1 MSTRFSVLA
10 YLVVAACTHPIPNS
24 QPPEKPVLQA
34 TKPWADSSATGPRA
48 EIYRT
53 WLLYLGSK
61 AGHYGAGAWQP
72 SQYWLASEQQRW
84 HVYDLAMAYM
94 PDSATPDVISIDSV
108 AKDEYRVVTRF
119 TEDSAASPMRA
130 SIVRMT
136 VFAVRDEGH
145 WVFANALPRLTRS
158 WRREAVRGLTY
169 VMEPGYP
176 FDRTRAERAAAFVD
190 SLATAFGVPRLTS
203 FTYYLTTSS
212 DEIYRI
218 MGLETDIKWGPVG
231 GVAQP
236 TNHQLFSGNPAV
248 GEDYRHE
255 LAHMVLLPLM
265 GNTLYF
271 VSEGVPTWVGGTS
284 GLDFT
289 AAARQFA
296 GFLSE
301 HPCVTLDSILD
312 GAFPPQQFY
321 PAAAVFAAMAN
332 DEGGVAAVKA
342 LYDSGDDFR
351 KSMER
356 LFKKPWPQIAADWRT
371 KALSFA
377 RY

>member
-1 MSTRFSVLA
+1 MA
-10 YLVVAACTHPIPNS
+10 YL
-24 QPPEKPVLQA
+24 
-34 TKPWADSSATGPRA
+34 
-48 EIYRT
+48 
-53 WLLYLGSK
+53 
-61 AGHYGAGAWQP
+61 
-72 SQYWLASEQQRW
+72 
-84 HVYDLAMAYM
+84 
-94 PDSATPDVISIDSV
+94 PDSAAPDAISIDSV
-108 AKDEYRVVTRF
+108 APDEYRVVTRF
-119 TEDSAASPMRA
+119 LEDSATSPMQA
-130 SIVRMT
+130 PVVRMT
-136 VFAVRDEGH
+136 VFAVRDNGH

-218 MGLETDIKWGPVG
+218 MGLETDHKWGPVG
-231 GVAQP
+231 GVSQP

-284 GLDFT
+284 GMDFK

-296 GFLSE
+296 GFLRE
-301 HPCVTLDSILD
+301 HPGVTLDSILD
-312 GAFPPQQFY
+312 GGLPPKQLY
-321 PAAAVFAAMAN
+321 PAAAVFVDMAN
-332 DEGGVAAVKA
+332 DVGGVAAVKA
-342 LYDSGDDFR
+342 LYGSGDDFH

-356 LFKKPWPQIAADWRT
+356 LFKKPWAQIVADWRT

-377 RY
+377 GSP

>member
-1 MSTRFSVLA
+1 MSIRFPVFAGLMM
-10 YLVVAACTHPIPNS
+10 AACAHPSPTVQPAPHVTH
-24 QPPEKPVLQA
+24 
-34 TKPWADSSATGPRA
+34 PWADSSAHDPEA

-53 WLLYLGSK
+53 WLRYLGSL
-61 AGHYGAGAWQP
+61 AGHFGTGAWQP
-72 SQYWLASEQQRW
+72 SPYWLTSEQRRW
-84 HVYDLAMAYM
+84 HAYALAMAHM
-94 PDSATPDVISIDSV
+94 PDSATPEVLSIDAVSGG
-108 AKDEYRVVTRF
+108 EYRVVTRF
-119 TEDSAASPMRA
+119 MEDSATSPLQA

-136 VFAVRDEGH
+136 VFAVRDSGH

-169 VMEPGYP
+169 IMEPGYP
-176 FDRTRAERAAAFVD
+176 FDRTRAEQAAAFVD

-203 FTYYLTTSS
+203 FAYYLTTSS

-231 GVAQP
+231 GVSQP
-236 TNHQLFSGNPAV
+236 TNHQLFSGNPAL

-284 GLDFT
+284 GMTFK
-289 AAARQFA
+289 AAARQLA

-301 HPCVTLDSILD
+301 HPGVTLDSILD
-312 GAFPPQQFY
+312 GVFPPTQLY
-321 PAAAVFAAMAN
+321 PAAAVFADMAN
-332 DEGGVAAVKA
+332 DEGGVAAVTA
-342 LYDSGDDFR
+342 LYNSGDDFR

-356 LFKKPWPQIAADWRT
+356 LFKRPWAEIAVDWRT
-371 KALSFA
+371 KALSFLGP
-377 RY
+377 

>member
-1 MSTRFSVLA
+1 
-10 YLVVAACTHPIPNS
+10 
-24 QPPEKPVLQA
+24 
-34 TKPWADSSATGPRA
+34 
-48 EIYRT
+48 
-53 WLLYLGSK
+53 LGLK
-61 AGHYGAGAWQP
+61 GGQYGWGAWQP

-84 HVYDLAMAYM
+84 HVYDLAMAYL
-94 PDSATPDVISIDSV
+94 PDSATPDAISIDSV
-108 AKDEYRVVTRF
+108 APDEYRVVTRF
-119 TEDSAASPMRA
+119 LEDSATSPMQA
-130 SIVRMT
+130 PVVRMT
-136 VFAVRDEGH
+136 VFAVRDNGH

-218 MGLETDIKWGPVG
+218 MGLETDHKWGPVG
-231 GVAQP
+231 GVSQP

-284 GLDFT
+284 GMDFK

-296 GFLSE
+296 GFLRE
-301 HPCVTLDSILD
+301 HPGVTLDSILD
-312 GAFPPQQFY
+312 GGLPPKQLY
-321 PAAAVFAAMAN
+321 PAAAVFVDMAN
-332 DEGGVAAVKA
+332 DVGGVAAIKA
-342 LYDSGDDFR
+342 LYGSGDDFH

-356 LFKKPWPQIAADWRT
+356 LFKKPWAQIVADWRT

-377 RY
+377 GSP

>member
-1 MSTRFSVLA
+1 MSIRLPVFAVVMLA
-10 YLVVAACTHPIPNS
+10 TCAHPNATVQPAS
-24 QPPEKPVLQA
+24 QSA
-34 TKPWADSSATGPRA
+34 KPWTDSSAHGPEA

-53 WLLYLGSK
+53 WLRYLGSI
-61 AGHYGAGAWQP
+61 AGHFGTGAWQP
-72 SQYWLASEQQRW
+72 SPYWLTSEQQRW
-84 HVYDLAMAYM
+84 HVYALAMAYM
-94 PDSATPDVISIDSV
+94 PDSATPEVLSIDAVSR
-108 AKDEYRVVTRF
+108 DEYRVVTRF
-119 TEDSAASPMRA
+119 TEDSATSPMRA

-136 VFAVRDEGH
+136 VFAVRDKGH

-158 WRREAVRGLTY
+158 WRREAVQGLTY
-169 VMEPGYP
+169 VMEPGYS

-231 GVAQP
+231 GVSQP

-284 GLDFT
+284 GMDFK

-301 HPCVTLDSILD
+301 HPGVTLDSILD
-312 GAFPPQQFY
+312 GVFPPKQFY
-321 PAAAVFAAMAN
+321 PAAAVFADMAN
-332 DEGGVAAVKA
+332 DVGGVAAVKA

-356 LFKKPWPQIAADWRT
+356 LFKKPWAQITVDWRT

-377 RY
+377 GSPHSP

>member
-1 MSTRFSVLA
+1 MSIRSPVFAFLMLGACAHPNPTVLRA
-10 YLVVAACTHPIPNS
+10 P
-24 QPPEKPVLQA
+24 QA
-34 TKPWADSSATGPRA
+34 TKPWADSSAHGPEA

-53 WLLYLGSK
+53 WLRYLESI
-61 AGHYGAGAWQP
+61 AGHFGTGAWQP
-72 SQYWLASEQQRW
+72 SPYWLTSEQQRW
-84 HVYDLAMAYM
+84 HVYALAMAYM
-94 PDSATPDVISIDSV
+94 PDSATPEVLSV
-108 AKDEYRVVTRF
+108 DAVSRDEYRVVTRF
-119 TEDSAASPMRA
+119 TEDSATSPMRA

-136 VFAVRDEGH
+136 VFAVRDQGH

-158 WRREAVRGLTY
+158 WRREAVQGLTY

-176 FDRTRAERAAAFVD
+176 FDRTRAEQAAAFVD

-231 GVAQP
+231 GVSQP

-271 VSEGVPTWVGGTS
+271 VSEGVPTWIGGTS
-284 GLDFT
+284 GMDFKT
-289 AAARQFA
+289 AARQLA

-301 HPCVTLDSILD
+301 HPGVTLDSILD
-312 GAFPPQQFY
+312 GVFPPKQFY
-321 PAAAVFAAMAN
+321 PAAAVFADMAN
-332 DEGGVAAVKA
+332 DVGGVAAVKA

-356 LFKKPWPQIAADWRT
+356 LFKKPWAQIAVDWRT

-377 RY
+377 GSPHSP

>member
-1 MSTRFSVLA
+1 MSIRLPVFAALI
-10 YLVVAACTHPIPNS
+10 VAACGHPS
-24 QPPEKPVLQA
+24 TTVQPAPHIA
-34 TKPWADSSATGPRA
+34 KPWADSSANGPEA

-53 WLLYLGSK
+53 WVRYLGSI
-61 AGHYGAGAWQP
+61 AGHFGTGAWQP
-72 SQYWLASEQQRW
+72 SPYWLASEQRRW
-84 HVYDLAMAYM
+84 HVYNLAMAYM
-94 PDSATPDVISIDSV
+94 PDSATPEVLSIDAAS
-108 AKDEYRVVTRF
+108 KDEYRVITRF
-119 TEDSAASPMRA
+119 TEDSATSPMGA
-130 SIVRMT
+130 PVVRMT
-136 VFAVRDEGH
+136 VFAVRDQGR
-145 WVFANALPRLTRS
+145 WVFANELPRLTRS

-176 FDRTRAERAAAFVD
+176 FDRTRAERAATFVD

-212 DEIYRI
+212 EEIYRI
-218 MGLETDIKWGPVG
+218 MGLETAIKWGPVG

-284 GLDFT
+284 GMDFK
-289 AAARQFA
+289 AAAREFA
-296 GFLSE
+296 GFLVE
-301 HPCVTLDSILD
+301 HPSVTLDSILD
-312 GAFPPQQFY
+312 GAFPPRRFY
-321 PAAAVFAAMAN
+321 PAAAVFADMAN
-332 DEGGVAAVKA
+332 EEGGVAAVKA
-342 LYDSGDDFR
+342 LYDSGEDFR

-356 LFKKPWPQIAADWRT
+356 LFEKPWEQIAADWRSR
-371 KALSFA
+371 ALSFA
-377 RY
+377 GTPNSP